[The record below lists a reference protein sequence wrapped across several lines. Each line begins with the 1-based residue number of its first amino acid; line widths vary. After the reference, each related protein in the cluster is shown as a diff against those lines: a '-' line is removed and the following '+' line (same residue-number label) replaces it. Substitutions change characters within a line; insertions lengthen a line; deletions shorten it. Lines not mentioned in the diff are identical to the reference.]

1 MNLQF
6 GKMSRRKQSKPNRLN
21 EDEENE
27 PALFN
32 GKLLQIFPKNC
43 HFYWLS
49 ENRLFVELH
58 RPHK

>member
-27 PALFN
+27 GALFN
-32 GKLLQIFPKNC
+32 GKLLLIFPQNC
-43 HFYWLS
+43 HFYWFS
-49 ENRLFVELH
+49 ENRLFVRLYH
-58 RPHK
+58 TYK